1 MLHNREQRAAAEVG
15 RALEQHGSYRFAC
28 QAIAQGLAD
37 ARLADAGLAR
47 QQHDLA
53 FAVAGERPALQQQR
67 DLAVAAD
74 KLDQT
79 LHVLGLEARRGG
91 ALAEHAPRLLRRGEA
106 FELEPPQRFERERL
120 AEQLAR
126 VVGKHDFTRLGLRLQ
141 PRGEIRRLAAGRT
154 LSRRRADADLADDDP
169 ASGDADAGLKF
180 GVAVE
185 ALRLERLN
193 DAQCRARGARRIVL
207 VRLRIAE
214 VNQHAV
220 AEELRDVARVG
231 CHCCRHRVVIAAD
244 ELSQVLGVEPAR
256 QCCGADQVAEHHG
269 QLPAFGS

>member
-1 MLHNREQRAAAEVG
+1 MCWASKR
-15 RALEQHGSYRFAC
+15 
-28 QAIAQGLAD
+28 
-37 ARLADAGLAR
+37 
-47 QQHDLA
+47 
-53 FAVAGERPALQQQR
+53 
-67 DLAVAAD
+67 VAAVRSPS
-74 KLDQT
+74 T
-79 LHVLGLEARRGG
+79 R
-91 ALAEHAPRLLRRGEA
+91 HASLRRGEA

-220 AEELRDVARVG
+220 AEELRDVARVAVPLLPPP
-231 CHCCRHRVVIAAD
+231 CRD
-244 ELSQVLGVEPAR
+244 S
-256 QCCGADQVAEHHG
+256 CG
-269 QLPAFGS
+269 